1 MNYLGNASGNDTDT
15 HFGDEL
21 DRDPGERIG
30 ALEVVDEFSQIF
42 DRVDVVVR
50 RRRDEANARNR
61 VTRLG
66 DFIRHFVPRSGTR
79 RHFKLN
85 HKNLLLK
92 SLRWDL
98 FWVKFK
104 VLTVHRPH
112 RAWLPGPF

>member
-66 DFIRHFVPRSGTR
+66 DFIRHFVPRSGTQG
-79 RHFKLN
+79 N
-85 HKNLLLK
+85 
-92 SLRWDL
+92 
-98 FWVKFK
+98 
-104 VLTVHRPH
+104 
-112 RAWLPGPF
+112 